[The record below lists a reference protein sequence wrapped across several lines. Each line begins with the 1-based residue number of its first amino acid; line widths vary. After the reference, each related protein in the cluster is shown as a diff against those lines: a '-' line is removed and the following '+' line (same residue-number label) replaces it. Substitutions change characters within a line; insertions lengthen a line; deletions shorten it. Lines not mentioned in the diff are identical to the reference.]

1 MSNSMNDIEQK
12 AISEST
18 KMATD
23 FIKNAKKAASW
34 RHENRIN
41 ALIQSITLRLNRS
54 INRT

>member
-1 MSNSMNDIEQK
+1 MNDIEKK

-23 FIKNAKKAASW
+23 FIKNAKKTASW